1 LSNEI
6 EIAHATPDDQEEWDS
21 FILSYPQAS
30 PYHFFAWG
38 KAIDQAYGH
47 KSYSLMARQEGRLV
61 GVLPLV
67 HLKLTFFI
75 NELIALPFCDV
86 GNCLSVDGDIERKL
100 LEETQRLSKQL
111 KIRNIQLRGQIL
123 NESNYAAF
131 TQLERN
137 KLRMLLRLP
146 ESSEILF
153 NAFKPKLRSQ
163 IRKAEKNRVLFRWA
177 GKDGV
182 DSFYSIFGYSMREL
196 GSPVHS
202 KKLFS
207 AIMDQYGEK
216 ARIGLAE
223 YEGKCISAGLILS
236 TEEQTSIPWASSLRN
251 FNHLAPNMLL
261 YWNCLKYAAD
271 SGKKKFDFGRS
282 TENEGTFRFKKQ
294 WGAEPFPLTWYSSC
308 PSTLAQSINV
318 AHDKISGRER
328 AANLWKK
335 LPISIT
341 NNLGPKLRKYINL

>member
-1 LSNEI
+1 MSNKI
-6 EIAHATPDDQEEWDS
+6 EIALAAPADEEEWDS
-21 FILSYPQAS
+21 FILAHPHAS

-38 KAIDQAYGH
+38 AAITQAYGH

-67 HLKLTFFI
+67 HFKLTFLV
-75 NELIALPFCDV
+75 NEFIALPFCDV
-86 GNCLSVDGDIERKL
+86 GSCLSVDSDVEKKL
-100 LEETQRLSKQL
+100 LEETQRLSRQL
-111 KIRNIQLRGQIL
+111 KIKNIQLRGQLL
-123 NESNYAAF
+123 NESNYASF
-131 TQLERN
+131 TQLEMN
-137 KLRMLLRLP
+137 KLRMLLCLP

-153 NAFKPKLRSQ
+153 KAFKPKLRTQ
-163 IRKAEKNRVLFRWA
+163 IRKAEKNGVFFRWA

-182 DSFYSIFGYSMREL
+182 DSFYSIFCNNMREL

-202 KKLFS
+202 KKLIS
-207 AIMDQYGEK
+207 AVMDHYGEK

-236 TEEQTSIPWASSLRN
+236 TEDQTTIPWASSLRD
-251 FNHLAPNMLL
+251 FNHLAPNMLM
-261 YWNCLKYAAD
+261 YWKFLEFAAD
-271 SGKKKFDFGRS
+271 SGKKLFDFGRS

-294 WGAEPFPLTWYSSC
+294 WGAKPFPLTWYSSC
-308 PSTLAQSINV
+308 PSASEQSVNAV
-318 AHDKISGRER
+318 HNKISERER

-341 NNLGPKLRKYINL
+341 NILGPQLRKYINL